1 MGLQSLRELSHEIE
15 KIYSEMGEAFSHFQN
30 QSNLACLPQCGAC
43 CLAPTVEASALEM
56 LPLALH
62 LLDEGRAQEVLE
74 SLLDPPPSCIF
85 YKKLNDD
92 GSKGFC
98 GVYQKR
104 PSLCRVFG
112 AGARLNKAGVKEL
125 SLCKKIK
132 EAHPAF
138 LNQDIS
144 EAPLMGLWKSRV
156 RNLSFALSIHDQA
169 INLSLREALEK
180 VLLLADLET
189 PDPIKPVD
197 KVS

>member
-1 MGLQSLRELSHEIE
+1 
-15 KIYSEMGEAFSHFQN
+15 MGEVFSHFQQ
-30 QSNLACLPQCGAC
+30 QSNLMCLPQCGAC
-43 CLAPTVEASALEM
+43 CLAPTVEASALEL
-56 LPLALH
+56 LPLALY
-62 LLDEGRAQEVLE
+62 LLDEGLAPETLD
-74 SLLDPPPSCIF
+74 SLKEPPPSCIF
-85 YKKLNDD
+85 YKKLNEE

-112 AGARLNKAGVKEL
+112 AGARLNKNGAKEL

-138 LNQDIS
+138 LSQDIS

-169 INLSLREALEK
+169 INLSLKEALEK

-189 PDPIKPVD
+189 PDPIKPID
-197 KVS
+197 QVS